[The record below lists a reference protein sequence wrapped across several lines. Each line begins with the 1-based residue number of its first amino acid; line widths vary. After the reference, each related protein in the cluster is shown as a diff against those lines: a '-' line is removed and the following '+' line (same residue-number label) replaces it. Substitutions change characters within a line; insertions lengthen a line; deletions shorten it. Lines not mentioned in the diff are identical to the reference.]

1 MSTAPTDLLVRDV
14 IEAECRQKM
23 ATRAAIKL
31 RYDTREV
38 RAHLLAEIND
48 ELERYNLLVL
58 GR

>member
-1 MSTAPTDLLVRDV
+1 MLACDA

-48 ELERYNLLVL
+48 ELDDFNRLVL